1 MVATAPGERHGLAPL
16 MAAACLREDRWLVHH
31 LAHDLPVAEVV
42 QMTAETGASLVV
54 LSLAT
59 AEAASAAVTAADQIA
74 SATPGRHVLF
84 GRPGDSLRL
93 LLQQPRACA
102 Q

>member
-1 MVATAPGERHGLAPL
+1 M
-16 MAAACLREDRWLVHH
+16 HH

-42 QMTAETGASLVV
+42 QMAAETGASLVV
-54 LSLAT
+54 LSSAT
-59 AEAASAAVTAADQIA
+59 AEAASAAATAADQITSTT
-74 SATPGRHVLF
+74 SARRVLA

-93 LLQQPRACA
+93 LLQQARACT